1 MAATV
6 ASPIATKALGS
17 NPHMEKAGWSGLRKS
32 YSRRL
37 LCIIR
42 VLMDLG

>member
-6 ASPIATKALGS
+6 ASPIAAKALGS
-17 NPHMEKAGWSGLRKS
+17 SPHMEKAGWSALHKS

-42 VLMDLG
+42 VLVGLG

>member
-6 ASPIATKALGS
+6 ASPIAAKALES
-17 NPHMEKAGWSGLRKS
+17 NPHMEKAGWSGLDKS

-37 LCIIR
+37 FCIIR
-42 VLMDLG
+42 VLVGLG